1 MIVGNWKD
9 SSRDR
14 QFLASNY
21 DNVSNGR
28 VGISIDIPAPSGA
41 KGSSRGQA
49 KPR

>member
-28 VGISIDIPAPSGA
+28 VGISTDSQAALAA
-41 KGSSRGQA
+41 KGIRRG
-49 KPR
+49 